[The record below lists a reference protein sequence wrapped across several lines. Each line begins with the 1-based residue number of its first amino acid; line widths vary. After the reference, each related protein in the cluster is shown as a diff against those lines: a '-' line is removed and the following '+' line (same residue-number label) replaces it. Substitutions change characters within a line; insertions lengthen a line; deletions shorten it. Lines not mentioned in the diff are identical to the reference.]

1 VSFIHSFIHSCNFC
15 RQLGHVDLSSSGEE
29 GESLPVTALGSLAD
43 QLAVGREYP
52 VYFEAGQV
60 RLTSLRDFRTSFA
73 TITCE
78 G

>member
-1 VSFIHSFIHSCNFC
+1 MDVS
-15 RQLGHVDLSSSGEE
+15 RSGEE

-60 RLTSLRDFRTSFA
+60 RLAYLLEILAFTTFTMSRRAAFQQ
-73 TITCE
+73 
-78 G
+78 